1 MYGQEYEKEL
11 GYGCINLSNETEGKT
26 NKLILRILAIIL
38 PSINI
43 SMSLAIAPWKAYF
56 TFFTNWGVVATLIT
70 ALFLTYC
77 GSHGD
82 SITQQKGKL
91 ACMHIIFEV
100 AFAFNLIIVT
110 VYWTVLHVHVIDDFE
125 GASRLA
131 MYLTH
136 IFPAISLYFSWL
148 SSENLYLSASHH
160 ILFLP
165 IAIAYSILCLAHHSV
180 NSSNKRCL
188 YRMIHIN

>member
-1 MYGQEYEKEL
+1 
-11 GYGCINLSNETEGKT
+11 
-26 NKLILRILAIIL
+26 
-38 PSINI
+38 
-43 SMSLAIAPWKAYF
+43 MSLAIAPWKAYF
-56 TFFTNWGVVATLIT
+56 TFFTNWGVVTTLIT

-165 IAIAYSILCLAHHSV
+165 IAIAYSIFNYYVTKLIGKPIYYFITWEDHTTLLIIAALYLAFILVWIMVAKLTQIAKKDDSK
-180 NSSNKRCL
+180 NQ
-188 YRMIHIN
+188 